1 MITVDD
7 LNYKQKNVS
16 FEVISIL
23 DKIQKHIIEQ
33 KQSNEP
39 VSQLKSKFYTGVGS
53 REEKCQKYSQSNH
66 INLKQDVIDI
76 GAAFASQSY
85 ILRSGGAT
93 GMDSY
98 FETGVTE
105 YIQKYTVDAL
115 TYFGSDSS
123 LGKHIKSANQTCAF
137 DAHQLLG
144 EIYYARDADK
154 YNQIVQNELLF
165 EMVKLFH
172 PAPQYLKKN
181 SYPIKLLARNIFQ
194 LFGYRFTLDADK
206 LDFCD
211 DISRFVICFTPDGCI
226 SHSTRN
232 YHTGGTG
239 QLISYADF
247 FGVPVYNLAN
257 KEQMSY
263 QRLSAYSN
271 PIIDGLK
278 QSKLELEKR

>member
-16 FEVISIL
+16 FEVVSIL

-39 VSQLKSKFYTGVGS
+39 KLKSKFYTGVGS
-53 REEKCQKYSQSNH
+53 REEKCQKYSESNH

-76 GAAFASQSY
+76 GIAFASQSY

-115 TYFGSDSS
+115 AYFESDKS
-123 LGKHIKSANQTCAF
+123 LGQHIKSANQTCAF

-144 EIYYARDADK
+144 EIYYAKDADR
-154 YNQIVQNELLF
+154 YNQKVQNELLF

-181 SYPIKLLARNIFQ
+181 SYPIKRLARNIFQ
-194 LFGYRFTLDADK
+194 LFGYCFLLNEDK

-232 YHTGGTG
+232 YNTGGTG

-247 FGVPVYNLAN
+247 FGVPVYNLGN

-263 QRLSAYSN
+263 QRLMEYSQHN
-271 PIIDGLK
+271 ITDLK
-278 QSKLELEKR
+278 NSEAAKFHGR

>member
-16 FEVISIL
+16 FEVVSIL

-39 VSQLKSKFYTGVGS
+39 KLKSKFYTGVGS

-76 GAAFASQSY
+76 GTAFASQSY

-115 TYFGSDSS
+115 TYFESDSSSS

-144 EIYYARDADK
+144 EIYYAKDADR
-154 YNQIVQNELLF
+154 YNQKVQNELLF

-172 PAPQYLKKN
+172 PAP
-181 SYPIKLLARNIFQ
+181 
-194 LFGYRFTLDADK
+194 
-206 LDFCD
+206 
-211 DISRFVICFTPDGCI
+211 
-226 SHSTRN
+226 
-232 YHTGGTG
+232 
-239 QLISYADF
+239 
-247 FGVPVYNLAN
+247 
-257 KEQMSY
+257 
-263 QRLSAYSN
+263 
-271 PIIDGLK
+271 
-278 QSKLELEKR
+278 

>member
-16 FEVISIL
+16 FEVVSIL

-33 KQSNEP
+33 KQSNELK
-39 VSQLKSKFYTGVGS
+39 LKSKFYTGVGS

-66 INLKQDVIDI
+66 INLKQDAIDI
-76 GAAFASQSY
+76 GTAFASQSY

-98 FETGVTE
+98 FETGVKD

-115 TYFGSDSS
+115 TFFDSPYS
-123 LGKHIKSANQTCAF
+123 LGKHIKSSNQTCAF
-137 DAHQLLG
+137 DSHQLLG
-144 EIYYARDADK
+144 EIYYAKDADT
-154 YNQIVQNELLF
+154 YNKKAHNELLF

-172 PAPQYLKKN
+172 PAPQHLKKD

-194 LFGYRFTLDADK
+194 LFGYCFLLSDDK

-232 YHTGGTG
+232 YNTGGTG

-257 KEQMSY
+257 KEQMTY
-263 QRLSAYSN
+263 QRLIGYSN
-271 PIIDGLK
+271 PIIEGLK
-278 QSKLELEKR
+278 QSKLLLSKR